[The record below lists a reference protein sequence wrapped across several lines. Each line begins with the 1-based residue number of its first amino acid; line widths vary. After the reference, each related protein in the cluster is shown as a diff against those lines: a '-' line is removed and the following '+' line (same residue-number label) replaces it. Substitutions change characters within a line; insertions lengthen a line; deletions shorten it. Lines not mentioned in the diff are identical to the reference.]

1 RLQLSFGF
9 GISVTHWINLPRLHA
24 ASRSGV
30 MSAHR
35 STGILP
41 VGQTRVSPDYEF
53 FSSAGKMPTG
63 PTAKMAVLLI
73 QPALRILLVV
83 ERNSLLSELECMLR
97 VEHHRQL
104 FCSRSVLARHDRAG
118 MRPVWNPARMQRN
131 RSWFNPATGP
141 EIPAHVK
148 QDFVRFNVVVH
159 PRDSDRLRMRIEHAW
174 RKCADDITANLE
186 CLMDRR
192 RLVNRPGDRFEVLCI
207 KCEWINVAI
216 PADDIEW

>member
-1 RLQLSFGF
+1 
-9 GISVTHWINLPRLHA
+9 
-24 ASRSGV
+24 

-35 STGILP
+35 SAGILP

-53 FSSAGKMPTG
+53 FSAGKMPTG

-118 MRPVWNPARMQRN
+118 MRPMRDPARMEGDRTA
-131 RSWFNPATGP
+131 FNPPARS
-141 EIPAHVK
+141 EISPDIK
-148 QDFVRFNVVVH
+148 QDFIGFDVVVH
-159 PRDSDRLRMRIEHAW
+159 PRDFHGLGMCIQKPGGEGTDNV
-174 RKCADDITANLE
+174 TTNLK
-186 CLMDRR
+186 CLMNRW
-192 RLVNRPGDRFEVLCI
+192 RLMDGAGDRFEILGVEGKGLQITVTADGTEGMVCQGYAG
-207 KCEWINVAI
+207 KARAI
-216 PADDIEW
+216 FDQNFDIFFLVDGDHL